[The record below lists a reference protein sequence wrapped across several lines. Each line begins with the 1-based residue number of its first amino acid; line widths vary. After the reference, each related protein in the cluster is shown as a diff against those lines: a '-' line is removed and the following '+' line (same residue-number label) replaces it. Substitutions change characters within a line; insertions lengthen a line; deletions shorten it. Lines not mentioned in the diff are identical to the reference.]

1 MSLINIGTR
10 ALQANQLA
18 LQVAGNNIAN
28 VNTPG
33 YSRQNVVMQNLA
45 GQSTGSGFIGKGV
58 DVKTIER
65 KLDEYLN
72 RQSNIA
78 STNYS
83 LDKTRSEKYQQL
95 ETIFERGPNGLG
107 AAVSDMMN
115 AFADVA
121 ATPTDLTSRSVALT
135 RLDEAASRFVL
146 ASQRMSDLQNSVA
159 LEASNKVDIVND
171 LAKGIANINTQISR
185 TNGIGQPPNDLLDKR
200 DQMVREMNQ
209 YVKTTSIMASDG
221 TLGVFLANSQPLVLN
236 TSAASLSLQP
246 DEYGDKTQ
254 TKLVITRNKID
265 FTLQESS
272 LGGGEI
278 AGLLRFQNTDMTEA
292 RNLLGRMAV
301 TITTELN
308 NQHKLGL
315 DLDGNIGTD
324 LLKPITFTGENILSP
339 DANTNTAGLQLGLV
353 VNDAS
358 KLTPSDY
365 LINFDTATTG
375 KIIRQSDGKSFAF
388 PANHDDPTASIT
400 PPHLAIVDGLKFSIA
415 STGITP
421 NQGDHF
427 LVKPFSTASS
437 NMSSLFSTPRA
448 LAVASPI
455 AGAMGTSNTGSLQQT
470 SIKALSNPSTLP
482 LPVTITFI
490 SANTFTRSD
499 KPGIP
504 EPYISGSAITSV
516 DWEVV
521 LQGAPKAGDT
531 FAIQDKSSSIDNKF
545 NAGNAFAMMNL
556 RDKPLFDKATLT
568 DGYASLISQI
578 GVRAQSA
585 SYTAEVS
592 GNISQNME
600 SARSGV
606 AGVNLDEEAAKLL
619 QFQQAYQA
627 SSKMIQISQTL
638 FDNLMQSVGR

>member
-33 YSRQNVVMQNLA
+33 YSRQNVVMQNLP
-45 GQSTGSGFIGKGV
+45 GQYTGSGFIGKGV

-65 KLDEYLN
+65 KLDEYLT

-83 LDKTRSEKYQQL
+83 LDKTRSEKFKQL
-95 ETIFERGPNGLG
+95 EAIFERGPNGLG

-121 ATPTDLTSRSVALT
+121 ATPTDLTARSVTLT
-135 RLDEAASRFVL
+135 RLDEAASRFL
-146 ASQRMSDLQNSVA
+146 AASQRMGDLQNSVE
-159 LEASNKVDIVND
+159 LEATNKVDLVND
-171 LAKGIANINTQISR
+171 LAKGIADINTQISR
-185 TNGIGQPPNDLLDKR
+185 TNGIGQPPNDLLDRR

-236 TSAASLSLQP
+236 NTAAVLSLQA
-246 DEYGDKTQ
+246 DEFGDKTQ
-254 TKLVITRNKID
+254 KKLVITRNKVD
-265 FTLQESS
+265 FTLEEAS
-272 LGGGEI
+272 LGGGEL
-278 AGLLRFQNTDMTEA
+278 AGLLRFQNTDITEA
-292 RNLLGRMAV
+292 SNLLGRMAV

-324 LLKPITFTGENILSP
+324 LLKPIVFGGENILSP
-339 DANTNTAGLQLGLV
+339 KANTNTAGLQLGLEIA
-353 VNDAS
+353 DAS

-375 KIIRQSDGKSFAF
+375 KVIRQSDGKSFSF
-388 PANHDDPTASIT
+388 PTTGATA
-400 PPHLAIVDGLKFSIA
+400 PLLAEVDGLKFSISSIGVIPA
-415 STGITP
+415 T
-421 NQGDHF
+421 GDHF
-427 LVKPFSTASS
+427 LIKPFNTASS

-448 LAVASPI
+448 LAVASPVV
-455 AGAMGTSNTGSLQQT
+455 GAMGTANTGSLQQT
-470 SIKALSNPSTLP
+470 SLKALTNASSVLT
-482 LPVTITFI
+482 PVTITFN
-490 SANTFTRSD
+490 SASTFTRSD
-499 KPGIP
+499 VAGTSSYLPGLA
-504 EPYISGSAITSV
+504 ISSA
-516 DWEVV
+516 DWELV
-521 LQGAPKAGDT
+521 LQGAPKTGDT
-531 FAIQDKSSSIDNKF
+531 FTIYDIQDTAVNADFKF
-545 NAGNAFAMMNL
+545 NSGNATAMMNL
-556 RDKPLFDKATLT
+556 RDKALFDNATLT
-568 DGYASLISQI
+568 DGYASLISQV

-585 SYTAEVS
+585 TYTAEVS
-592 GNISQNME
+592 GNISQNLE

-606 AGVNLDEEAAKLL
+606 SGVNLDEEAANLL
-619 QFQQAYQA
+619 RFQQAYQA

>member
-33 YSRQNVVMQNLA
+33 YSRQNVVMQNLP
-45 GQSTGSGFIGKGV
+45 GQYTGSGFIGKGV

-65 KLDEYLN
+65 KLDEYLT

-83 LDKTRSEKYQQL
+83 LDKTRSEKFKQL
-95 ETIFERGPNGLG
+95 EAIFERGPNGLG

-121 ATPTDLTSRSVALT
+121 ATPTDLTARSVTLT
-135 RLDEAASRFVL
+135 RLDEAASRFL
-146 ASQRMSDLQNSVA
+146 AASQRMSDLQNTVE
-159 LEASNKVDIVND
+159 LEATNKVDLVND
-171 LAKGIANINTQISR
+171 LAKGIADINIQISR
-185 TNGIGQPPNDLLDKR
+185 TNGIGQPPNDLLDRR

-209 YVKTTSIMASDG
+209 YVKTTSIMATDG

-236 TSAASLSLQP
+236 NTAAVLSLQA
-246 DEYGDKTQ
+246 DEFGDKSQ
-254 TKLVITRNKID
+254 KKLVITRNKVD
-265 FTLQESS
+265 FTLQESA

-278 AGLLRFQNTDMTEA
+278 AGLLRFQNTDITEA
-292 RNLLGRMAV
+292 SNLLGRMAV

-324 LLKPITFTGENILSP
+324 LLKPIVFGGENILSP
-339 DANTNTAGLQLGLV
+339 KANTNTTGLQLGLEIS
-353 VNDAS
+353 DAS

-375 KIIRQSDGKSFAF
+375 KVIRQSDGKSFSF
-388 PANHDDPTASIT
+388 PTTGATA
-400 PPHLAIVDGLKFSIA
+400 PLLAEVDGLKFSISSIGVIPA
-415 STGITP
+415 T
-421 NQGDHF
+421 GDHF
-427 LVKPFSTASS
+427 LIKPFNTASS

-448 LAVASPI
+448 LAVASPVV
-455 AGAMGTSNTGSLQQT
+455 GAMGTANTGSLQQT
-470 SIKALSNPSTLP
+470 SLKALTNASSVLT
-482 LPVTITFI
+482 PVTITFN
-490 SANTFTRSD
+490 SASTFTRSD
-499 KPGIP
+499 VAGTSSYLPGLA
-504 EPYISGSAITSV
+504 ISSA
-516 DWEVV
+516 DWELV
-521 LQGAPKAGDT
+521 LQGAPKTGDT
-531 FAIQDKSSSIDNKF
+531 FTIYDIQDTAVNADFKF
-545 NAGNAFAMMNL
+545 NSGNATAMMNL
-556 RDKPLFDKATLT
+556 RDKALFDNATLT
-568 DGYASLISQI
+568 DGYASLISQV

-585 SYTAEVS
+585 TYTAEVS
-592 GNISQNME
+592 GNISQNLE

-606 AGVNLDEEAAKLL
+606 SGVNLDEEAANLL
-619 QFQQAYQA
+619 RFQQAYQA

>member
-33 YSRQNVVMQNLA
+33 YSRQNVVMQNLP
-45 GQSTGSGFIGKGV
+45 GQYTGSGFIGKGV

-65 KLDEYLN
+65 KLDEYLT

-78 STNYS
+78 STNFS
-83 LDKTRSEKYQQL
+83 LDKTRAEKYQQL
-95 ETIFERGPNGLG
+95 EAIFERGPNGLG

-121 ATPTDLTSRSVALT
+121 ATPTDLTARSVALT
-135 RLDEAASRFVL
+135 RLDESASRFL
-146 ASQRMSDLQNSVA
+146 AASQRMSDLSKSVE
-159 LEASNKVDIVND
+159 LESTNKITLVND
-171 LAKGIANINTQISR
+171 LANGIANINVQISR
-185 TNGIGQPPNDLLDKR
+185 TNGIGQPPNDLLDRR

-209 YVKTTSIMASDG
+209 YVKTSSIMASDG

-236 TSAASLSLQP
+236 NTAAVLSLQA
-246 DEYGDKTQ
+246 DEFGDKSQ
-254 TKLVITRNKID
+254 KKLVITRNKVD
-265 FTLQESS
+265 FTLQESA

-292 RNLLGRMAV
+292 TNLLGRMAV

-324 LLKPITFTGENILSP
+324 LLKPIVFGGENILSP
-339 DANTNTAGLQLGLV
+339 KANTNTAGLQLGLEV
-353 VNDAS
+353 ADAS

-365 LINFDTATTG
+365 LLNFDSAVSG
-375 KIIRQSDGKSFAF
+375 KIIRQSDGKSFSF
-388 PANHDDPTASIT
+388 PTTGATA
-400 PPHLAIVDGLKFSIA
+400 PLLAEVDGLKFSISSIGVVPA
-415 STGITP
+415 TGD
-421 NQGDHF
+421 QF
-427 LVKPFSTASS
+427 LIKPFNTASS

-448 LAVASPI
+448 LAVASPVV
-455 AGAMGTSNTGSLQQT
+455 GAMGTTNKGSLQQT
-470 SIKALSNPSTLP
+470 SLKALTNASSVLT
-482 LPVTITFI
+482 PVTITFN
-490 SANTFTRSD
+490 SPVNSPTTFTRSD
-499 KPGIP
+499 TGITA
-504 EPYISGSAITSV
+504 PYLSGSSISSI
-516 DWEVV
+516 DWELV
-521 LQGAPKAGDT
+521 LQGVPKDGDT
-531 FAIQDKSSSIDNKF
+531 FTIYDIQDTAVNADFKF
-545 NAGNAFAMMNL
+545 NSGNATAMMNL
-556 RDKPLFDKATLT
+556 RDKALFDNATLT
-568 DGYASLISQI
+568 DGYASLISQV

-585 SYTAEVS
+585 TYTAEVS
-592 GNISQNME
+592 GNISQNLE

-606 AGVNLDEEAAKLL
+606 AGVNLDEEAANLL
-619 QFQQAYQA
+619 RFQQAYQA